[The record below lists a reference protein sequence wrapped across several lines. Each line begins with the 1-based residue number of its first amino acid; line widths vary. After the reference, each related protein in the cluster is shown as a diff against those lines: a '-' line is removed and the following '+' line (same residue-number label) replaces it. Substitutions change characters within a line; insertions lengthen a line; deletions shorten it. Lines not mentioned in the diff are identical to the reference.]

1 MFFELRPLARQ
12 RTFPLLGLLLVG
24 GGSACR
30 GEIPAEAGSTLVHT
44 RTEPIV
50 FGRPSPPGTREDA
63 VLMLRVP
70 FEDTELSCSATLVA
84 KNLVLTV
91 RHCVSYS
98 TEGGAACTLRGE
110 LLDDGSGGGHLGL
123 HVPSEDLEFYS
134 GDGDARRLVAR
145 GARTLST
152 VSETIC
158 IDDLAFVVL
167 DRDLDLPVLPI
178 RTTARARLGEAVT
191 LVGYGLDENMGYD
204 TELDDLVRRAKDDLE
219 ILDVGP
225 SSVDEVTSAPPR
237 SILVRAPAGCVGDSG
252 GPLIATASGA
262 ILGAYSVLIGE
273 SCTSTAALN
282 LFPHVPDYQV
292 LIAEAFEAAGATP
305 LPEPIPGEFGEACET
320 DSDCALEVCR
330 DLGGEQ
336 RRCTEHCERSRDCAD
351 GYACSAATGGYCV
364 PEQPDMGAAG
374 AAGASTSGEGSAG
387 AAGQAPSE
395 GSTKARDSGCS
406 VGGATSPL
414 AVPWCLVLCG
424 AARLARRRQVS
435 SRSAASAPTV

>member
-1 MFFELRPLARQ
+1 MFFELRPLAR
-12 RTFPLLGLLLVG
+12 RHTFSVLGLLLVG
-24 GGSACR
+24 GISACR
-30 GEIPAEAGSTLVHT
+30 GETPAEARSVRT

-70 FEDTELSCSATLVA
+70 FEDAELSCSAALVA

-167 DRDLDLPVLPI
+167 DRDLDLPILPM
-178 RTTARARLGEAVT
+178 RTSARARLGEAVT
-191 LVGYGLDENMGYD
+191 LVGYGLDENMGFD

-292 LIAEAFEAAGATP
+292 LLADAFEAAGATP
-305 LPEPIPGEFGEACET
+305 LPEPIPGEFGEVCET
-320 DSDCALEVCR
+320 DSDCALDLCR

-336 RRCTEHCERSRDCAD
+336 RCTERCERSRDCAD
-351 GYACSAATGGYCV
+351 GYVCSAATDGYCV
-364 PEQPDMGAAG
+364 PEPPAMG

-395 GSTKARDSGCS
+395 AGPRARDGGCS
-406 VGGATSPL
+406 VGRSTSPP
-414 AVPWCLVLCG
+414 VVLWGFVLWG
-424 AARLARRRQVS
+424 AARLARRPTS
-435 SRSAASAPTV
+435 SRSAASSSSASTV